1 MLLFLDSL
9 RCCVHVQDGKDRER
23 EEEVKPAL
31 QPTFKPAVVPQPQVS
46 VHFSWSASIFS

>member
-46 VHFSWSASIFS
+46 VRFSWSASIFS